1 MIHNSARKQLPA
13 LSNPGVASDLRGG
26 KQLVGADGSVVTG
39 TLAEVAQATPSIAV
53 SPGGLITASATQSGG
68 IVAAGS
74 KSATRQLTTQG
85 AKTVTPTTTNQ
96 TAVASGSYTTGDVVV
111 AGDANL
117 KAENIAE
124 GVSIFGVSGTHKG
137 GADTVTGTLVV
148 PSSASTGGMYVQW
161 IDDYGVHDTLCE
173 RGSSVTITPFSNSF
187 IFGPTATIASGDAE
201 KMTATG
207 FQTGLCYVY
216 GDFTL
221 TYSP

>member
-1 MIHNSARKQLPA
+1 MIHNTARLPLPA
-13 LSNPGVASDLRGG
+13 LVSAGAAGDLRSG
-26 KQLVGADGSVVTG
+26 KQLIGADGSIVTG
-39 TLAEVAQATPSIAV
+39 TMPEVAGKTITP
-53 SPGGLITASATQSGG
+53 GTTA
-68 IVAAGS
+68 
-74 KSATRQLTTQG
+74 
-85 AKTVTPTTTNQ
+85 Q
-96 TAVASGSYTTGDVVV
+96 TAVAAGRYVTGDVVV

-117 KAENIAE
+117 VPENIAE